1 MNCNILDNK
10 ILILQNELDIYD
22 APVLKEKL
30 TTVAAANN
38 GTVILDLI
46 EVKDLTTPV
55 IQVLIAAKNDLS
67 GLRILNIGAN
77 AAKYLKLFGL
87 NLTL

>member
-38 GTVILDLI
+38 GMVLLDLNDV
-46 EVKDLTTPV
+46 EDLTTPV
-55 IQVLIAAKNDLS
+55 LQVLIAAKNDLS
-67 GLRILNIGAN
+67 GLRILNIGSN
-77 AAKYLKLFGL
+77 VAKYLKLFGL
-87 NLTL
+87 NL